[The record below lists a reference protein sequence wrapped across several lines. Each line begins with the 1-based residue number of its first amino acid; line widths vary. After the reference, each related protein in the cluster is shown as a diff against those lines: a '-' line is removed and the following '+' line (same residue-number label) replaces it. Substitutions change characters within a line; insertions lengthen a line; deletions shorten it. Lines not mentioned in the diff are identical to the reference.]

1 MKITVDRFENDLA
14 VVLTDDG
21 KNYTLPK
28 ALLEN
33 GKEGDV
39 FDIFLDE
46 EETKTR
52 CERIK
57 KLMDEVW
64 K

>member
-1 MKITVDRFENDLA
+1 MKITVDRFENDFA
-14 VVLTDDG
+14 VVLTNEG
-21 KNYTLPK
+21 KNYTIPK

-33 GKEGDV
+33 CKEGDV
-39 FDIFLDE
+39 FDISFDE
-46 EETKTR
+46 EETNKS